1 MDFTYTKFKWNGDP
15 AADREHFI
23 GGSDIG
29 AILGLNPWKSAYTL
43 WAEKTGLI
51 KSPNIS
57 DKLQVWLGHKLE
69 QVVADRY
76 EMETGR
82 KVRQSLMSYGIEEYP
97 YLRGHVD
104 RLVVGEHRGLECK
117 TTSSYNR
124 TDYDSGDVPPAYYA
138 QCQFYMLV
146 TGYQVWDIATLRDNR
161 EFFIQE
167 IKRDDEYIAQ
177 MLAAAAAFWQCVT
190 SVTPPAVDG
199 TESTSDSLGYIY
211 PGDSHADQLE
221 GDERISAKV
230 ADIIAID
237 KSIRSLTEA
246 KNCEINDIKEWMGN
260 HTSAVT
266 NSARISYRA
275 ATTRV
280 VIDGKRLK
288 AEHPEIYQQY
298 TRPGTSYRTFSIREI
313 KPQKEED
320 K

>member
-1 MDFTYTKFKWNGDP
+1 MDFTYTKVKWDGDP

-43 WAEKTGLI
+43 WAEKTGLVQAE
-51 KSPNIS
+51 KLD
-57 DKLQVWLGHKLE
+57 DKLQIWLGHHLE

-76 EMETGR
+76 ELETGR
-82 KVRQSLMSYGIEEYP
+82 KVHQSFMSYGIAEYP

-104 RLVVGEHRGLECK
+104 RLVVGEKRGLECK
-117 TTSSYNR
+117 TTSSYNK
-124 TDYDSGDVPPAYYA
+124 TDYAAGDIPHMYYA

-146 TGYQVWDIATLRDNR
+146 TGYPVWDIATLRDNR

-177 MLAAAAAFWQCVT
+177 MLAAAAHFWQCVT

-199 TESTSDSLGYIY
+199 TESTSDSLGHIY

-221 GDERISAKV
+221 GDERISAMV
-230 ADIIAID
+230 ADIIAIGETI
-237 KSIRSLTEA
+237 KSLEKA
-246 KNCEINDIKEWMGN
+246 KNSEVNSIKEWMGN

-266 NSARISYRA
+266 STARISYRSA
-275 ATTRV
+275 AMRP
-280 VIDGKRLK
+280 VIDSKRLK
-288 AEHPEIYQQY
+288 EDHPGIWQQY
-298 TRPGTSYRTFSIREI
+298 IKPGKSYRVFQI
-313 KPQKEED
+313 KELRKEEE